1 MRRSIIND
9 AKRVVFSVVGI
20 ILATGLCSSVAN
32 ATSGESGKPSSS
44 VLQISLKRTD
54 GLKDNVQINSKLTY
68 TVTYTNKGSQPITAY
83 PYESNISDI
92 KVGDSKNCRWAN
104 LNPGE
109 TQQCGF
115 GYHIVTEEDA
125 KIGKFT
131 PKTVWKVS
139 KDRDG
144 NQVIENN
151 IVVEAKPVTGIKNTE
166 FNSSLGLKTVKL
178 TTRTN
183 SVCYR
188 IPAITQSANGWI
200 LAAYDKRPGNCSD
213 APMPNSIVQRISKD
227 GGKTFEAETVVKQ
240 GHYGD
245 ENNRWGYS
253 DPSYVLD
260 RETNEIFLFSVK
272 SYRNGWGGSSA
283 GVDPENRNV
292 LHASVT
298 SSKDNGITW
307 STPKIIT
314 KDVTADVRRW
324 SSRFAA
330 SGHGIQLRYGKY
342 KGRLLQQYTINNSG
356 KIQAVTVYSDDHGK
370 TWKVGKPVGFRSEK
384 SHMDENKV
392 VELSDGRVML
402 NSRPQKFR
410 HRLVAI
416 SNDGGE
422 TYGEVKEEMQLPD
435 PANNAQITRAYPDA
449 PMGSPEAKV
458 LVYSSSSAYGRSD
471 GLIRVSFDDG
481 VTWDTGKL
489 FKSGPMAY
497 SCIEVLNKQHGGGF
511 GLLYEGD
518 NSNIIYTH
526 ISEDWL
532 GYTPVAADNSVID
545 VPQNAKNIEV
555 KIKNLGSHDYSDLK
569 LSMKDLGKQSE
580 LNKDWKI
587 QDKTG
592 ISVKPFANANVKLDI
607 AMPKDVKEG
616 TTVSIPVR
624 FASAK
629 YAVGDSLPGIQS
641 VINIRVVK
649 AVENHSVVP
658 AEPTVSS
665 KPSVGVKPSVDTP
678 SAEKPAQNSPSE
690 TIAPT
695 KSTENPAPAREQAPH
710 IDDQSKN
717 EAKTEE
723 SSEQK
728 SEQKSEPKVE
738 QKSEPKVEQKVEPK
752 KEDSKAKDNAV
763 PAPPASVDHLDKSLK
778 GAITV
783 GNNNQ
788 IVAGEPVKI
797 SGKISNKEFA
807 QQLQKNGSAKAY
819 AFIYSTPRA
828 LKDSDGNSF
837 ITVRGSADNAQ
848 FSVDIPDGYSGKH
861 TIVLVNEKGEQLAWN
876 EVTVSANPVA
886 DKKDSHSEKS
896 DLNRDALSNVS
907 TGSSVSIMFAAVVLL
922 GVAGCFAKAR
932 FNKIA

>member
-1 MRRSIIND
+1 MRRSVIED
-9 AKRVVFSVVGI
+9 AKRVVGTVVGI
-20 ILATGLCSSVAN
+20 TLAIGLCSGVAN
-32 ATSGESGKPSSS
+32 ATSEKSSKPNSS

-54 GLKDNVQINSKLTY
+54 GLKDNVQLNSRLTY

-92 KVGDSKNCRWAN
+92 RVGDSNNCRWAN
-104 LNPGE
+104 LKPGE

-115 GYHIVTEEDA
+115 GYHVVTEEDA
-125 KIGKFT
+125 KAGKFT

-151 IVVEAKPVTGIKNTE
+151 IVVEDKPVTGIKNTE
-166 FNSSLGLKTVKL
+166 FDSSLGLKTVKL

-188 IPAITQSANGWI
+188 IPAITQTANGWI

-245 ENNRWGYS
+245 ENTRWGYS

-298 SSKDNGITW
+298 SSKDNGVTW

-314 KDVTADVRRW
+314 KDVTADVGHW

-330 SGHGIQLRYGKY
+330 SGHGIQLRHGKY

-356 KIQAVTVYSDDHGK
+356 RIQAVTVYSDDHGK

-402 NSRPQKFR
+402 NSRPQNFR

-481 VTWDTGKL
+481 ATWDTGKL

-532 GYTPVAADNSVID
+532 GYTPVTADNSVID
-545 VPQNAKNIEV
+545 VPKNAKNIEV

-587 QDKTG
+587 QYKTG
-592 ISVKPFANANVKLDI
+592 ISVKPFANANIKLDI

-649 AVENHSVVP
+649 AVESHSVVP
-658 AEPTVSS
+658 SV
-665 KPSVGVKPSVDTP
+665 PSVDVNPSVDTP
-678 SAEKPAQNSPSE
+678 SAEKPSAEKPSAE
-690 TIAPT
+690 KP
-695 KSTENPAPAREQAPH
+695 SQNPAPAREQAPQVSN
-710 IDDQSKN
+710 QSRN
-717 EAKTEE
+717 EANTQKAD
-723 SSEQK
+723 EQK
-728 SEQKSEPKVE
+728 SEQ
-738 QKSEPKVEQKVEPK
+738 K
-752 KEDSKAKDNAV
+752 KEDSKAKDDV
-763 PAPPASVDHLDKSLK
+763 IPAPPASVDQLDKSLK

-819 AFIYSTPRA
+819 AFIYSTPKA

-886 DKKDSHSEKS
+886 DKKDSSSEKS
-896 DLNRDALSNVS
+896 DLNRNAFSKVS
-907 TGSSVSIMFAAVVLL
+907 TGSSMLIVLAVVMLL
-922 GVAGCFAKAR
+922 GTAGFFAKAMR
-932 FNKIA
+932 NKIA

>member
-1 MRRSIIND
+1 MIFTMLWDSCKTVTKIGVRMRRSVIED
-9 AKRVVFSVVGI
+9 AKRVVGTVVGI
-20 ILATGLCSSVAN
+20 TLAIGLCSGVAN
-32 ATSGESGKPSSS
+32 ATSEKSSKPNSS

-54 GLKDNVQINSKLTY
+54 GLKDNVQLNSRLTY

-92 KVGDSKNCRWAN
+92 RVGDSNNCRWAN
-104 LNPGE
+104 LKPGE

-115 GYHIVTEEDA
+115 GYHVVTEEDA
-125 KIGKFT
+125 KAGKFT

-144 NQVIENN
+144 NQIIENN
-151 IVVEAKPVTGIKNTE
+151 IVVEDKPVTGIKNTE
-166 FNSSLGLKTVKL
+166 FDSSLGLKTVKL

-188 IPAITQSANGWI
+188 IPAITQTANGWI

-245 ENNRWGYS
+245 ENTRWGYS

-298 SSKDNGITW
+298 SSKDNGVTW

-314 KDVTADVRRW
+314 KDVTADVGHW

-330 SGHGIQLRYGKY
+330 SGHGIQLRHGKY
-342 KGRLLQQYTINNSG
+342 KGRLLQQYTINNSRR
-356 KIQAVTVYSDDHGK
+356 IQAVTVYSDDHGK

-402 NSRPQKFR
+402 NSRPQNFR

-481 VTWDTGKL
+481 ATWDTGKL

-532 GYTPVAADNSVID
+532 GYTPVTADNSVID
-545 VPQNAKNIEV
+545 VPKNAKNIEV

-592 ISVKPFANANVKLDI
+592 ISVKPFANANIKLDI

-649 AVENHSVVP
+649 AVESHSVVP
-658 AEPTVSS
+658 SA
-665 KPSVGVKPSVDTP
+665 PSVDVKPSVDTP
-678 SAEKPAQNSPSE
+678 SAEKPSAENPSQNPPSE
-690 TIAPT
+690 TITPT
-695 KSTENPAPAREQAPH
+695 EPSQNPAPAREQAPQVSN
-710 IDDQSKN
+710 QSRN
-717 EAKTEE
+717 EANTQKAD
-723 SSEQK
+723 EQK
-728 SEQKSEPKVE
+728 SEQ
-738 QKSEPKVEQKVEPK
+738 K
-752 KEDSKAKDNAV
+752 KEDSKAKYDVV
-763 PAPPASVDHLDKSLK
+763 PAPPASVDQLDKSLK

-819 AFIYSTPRA
+819 AFIYSTPKA

-848 FSVDIPDGYSGKH
+848 FSIDIPDGYSGKH

-886 DKKDSHSEKS
+886 DKKDSSSEKS
-896 DLNRDALSNVS
+896 DLNRNAFSKVS
-907 TGSSVSIMFAAVVLL
+907 TGSSMLIVLAVVMLL
-922 GVAGCFAKAR
+922 GTAGFFAKAMR
-932 FNKIA
+932 NKIA

>member
-1 MRRSIIND
+1 M
-9 AKRVVFSVVGI
+9 GI
-20 ILATGLCSSVAN
+20 
-32 ATSGESGKPSSS
+32 
-44 VLQISLKRTD
+44 
-54 GLKDNVQINSKLTY
+54 
-68 TVTYTNKGSQPITAY
+68 
-83 PYESNISDI
+83 
-92 KVGDSKNCRWAN
+92 
-104 LNPGE
+104 
-109 TQQCGF
+109 F
-115 GYHIVTEEDA
+115 
-125 KIGKFT
+125 
-131 PKTVWKVS
+131 
-139 KDRDG
+139 
-144 NQVIENN
+144 
-151 IVVEAKPVTGIKNTE
+151 
-166 FNSSLGLKTVKL
+166 
-178 TTRTN
+178 
-183 SVCYR
+183 
-188 IPAITQSANGWI
+188 
-200 LAAYDKRPGNCSD
+200 
-213 APMPNSIVQRISKD
+213 
-227 GGKTFEAETVVKQ
+227 
-240 GHYGD
+240 
-245 ENNRWGYS
+245 

-298 SSKDNGITW
+298 SSKDNGVTW

-314 KDVTADVRRW
+314 KDVTADVGHW

-330 SGHGIQLRYGKY
+330 SGHGIQLRHGKY
-342 KGRLLQQYTINNSG
+342 KGRLLQQYTINNSRR
-356 KIQAVTVYSDDHGK
+356 IQAVTVYSDDHGK

-402 NSRPQKFR
+402 NSRPQNFR

-481 VTWDTGKL
+481 ATWDTGKL

-532 GYTPVAADNSVID
+532 GYTPVTADNSVID
-545 VPQNAKNIEV
+545 VPKNAKNIEV

-592 ISVKPFANANVKLDI
+592 ISVKPFANANIKLDI

-649 AVENHSVVP
+649 AVESHSVVP
-658 AEPTVSS
+658 SV
-665 KPSVGVKPSVDTP
+665 PSVDVNPSVDTP
-678 SAEKPAQNSPSE
+678 SAEKPSAENPSQNPPSE
-690 TIAPT
+690 TITPT
-695 KSTENPAPAREQAPH
+695 EPSQNPAPAREQAPQVSN
-710 IDDQSKN
+710 QSRN
-717 EAKTEE
+717 EANTQKAD
-723 SSEQK
+723 EQK
-728 SEQKSEPKVE
+728 SEQ
-738 QKSEPKVEQKVEPK
+738 K
-752 KEDSKAKDNAV
+752 KEDSKAKYDVV
-763 PAPPASVDHLDKSLK
+763 PAPPASVDQLDKSLK

-819 AFIYSTPRA
+819 AFIYSTPKA

-886 DKKDSHSEKS
+886 DKKDSSSEKS
-896 DLNRDALSNVS
+896 DLNRNAFSKVS
-907 TGSSVSIMFAAVVLL
+907 TGSSMLIVLAVVMLL
-922 GVAGCFAKAR
+922 GTAGFFAKAMR
-932 FNKIA
+932 NKIA

>member
-1 MRRSIIND
+1 MIFTMLWNSCKTVTKIGVRMRRSVIED
-9 AKRVVFSVVGI
+9 AKRVVGTVVGI
-20 ILATGLCSSVAN
+20 TLAIGLCSGVAN
-32 ATSGESGKPSSS
+32 ATSEKSSKPNSS

-54 GLKDNVQINSKLTY
+54 GLKDNVQLNSRLTY

-92 KVGDSKNCRWAN
+92 RVGDSNNCRWAN
-104 LNPGE
+104 LKPGE

-115 GYHIVTEEDA
+115 GYHVVTEEDA
-125 KIGKFT
+125 KAGKFT

-151 IVVEAKPVTGIKNTE
+151 IVVEDKPVTGIKNTE
-166 FNSSLGLKTVKL
+166 FDSSLGLKTVKL

-188 IPAITQSANGWI
+188 IPAITQTANGWI

-245 ENNRWGYS
+245 ENTRWGYS

-298 SSKDNGITW
+298 SSKDNGVTW

-314 KDVTADVRRW
+314 KDVTADVGHW

-330 SGHGIQLRYGKY
+330 SGHGIQLRHGKY

-356 KIQAVTVYSDDHGK
+356 RIQAVTVYSDDHGK

-402 NSRPQKFR
+402 NSRPQNFR

-481 VTWDTGKL
+481 ATWDTGKL

-532 GYTPVAADNSVID
+532 GYTPVTADNSVID
-545 VPQNAKNIEV
+545 VPKNAKNIEV

-592 ISVKPFANANVKLDI
+592 ISVKPFANANIKLDI

-649 AVENHSVVP
+649 AVESHSVVP
-658 AEPTVSS
+658 SV
-665 KPSVGVKPSVDTP
+665 PSVDVNPSVDTP
-678 SAEKPAQNSPSE
+678 SAEKPSAEKPSAE
-690 TIAPT
+690 KP
-695 KSTENPAPAREQAPH
+695 SQNPAPAREQAPQVSN
-710 IDDQSKN
+710 QSRN
-717 EAKTEE
+717 EANTQKAD
-723 SSEQK
+723 EQK
-728 SEQKSEPKVE
+728 SEQ
-738 QKSEPKVEQKVEPK
+738 K
-752 KEDSKAKDNAV
+752 KEDSKAKYDVV
-763 PAPPASVDHLDKSLK
+763 PAPPASVDQLDKSLK

-819 AFIYSTPRA
+819 AFIYSTPKA

-886 DKKDSHSEKS
+886 DKKDSSSEKS
-896 DLNRDALSNVS
+896 DLNRNAFSKVS
-907 TGSSVSIMFAAVVLL
+907 TGSSMLIVLAVVMLL
-922 GVAGCFAKAR
+922 GTAGFFAKAMR
-932 FNKIA
+932 NKIA

>member
-1 MRRSIIND
+1 MRRSVIED
-9 AKRVVFSVVGI
+9 AKRVVGTVVGI
-20 ILATGLCSSVAN
+20 TLAIGLCSGVAN
-32 ATSGESGKPSSS
+32 ATSEKSSKPNSS

-54 GLKDNVQINSKLTY
+54 GLKDNVQLNSRLTY

-92 KVGDSKNCRWAN
+92 RVGDSNNCRWAN
-104 LNPGE
+104 LKPGE

-115 GYHIVTEEDA
+115 GYHVVTEEDA
-125 KIGKFT
+125 KAGKFT

-151 IVVEAKPVTGIKNTE
+151 IVVEDKPVTGIKNTE
-166 FNSSLGLKTVKL
+166 FDSSLGLKTVKL

-188 IPAITQSANGWI
+188 IPAITQTANGWI

-245 ENNRWGYS
+245 ENTRWGYS

-298 SSKDNGITW
+298 SSKDNGVTW

-314 KDVTADVRRW
+314 KDVTADVGHW

-330 SGHGIQLRYGKY
+330 SGHGIQLRHGKY

-356 KIQAVTVYSDDHGK
+356 RIQAVTVYSDDHGK

-402 NSRPQKFR
+402 NSRPQNFR

-435 PANNAQITRAYPDA
+435 PANNAQIIRAYPDA

-481 VTWDTGKL
+481 ATWDTGKL

-532 GYTPVAADNSVID
+532 GYTPVTADNSVID
-545 VPQNAKNIEV
+545 VPKNAKNIEV

-587 QDKTG
+587 QYKTG
-592 ISVKPFANANVKLDI
+592 ISVKPFANANIKLDI

-649 AVENHSVVP
+649 AVESHSVVP
-658 AEPTVSS
+658 SV
-665 KPSVGVKPSVDTP
+665 PSVDVNPSVDTP
-678 SAEKPAQNSPSE
+678 SAEKPSAEKPSAE
-690 TIAPT
+690 KP
-695 KSTENPAPAREQAPH
+695 SQNPAPAREQAPQVSN
-710 IDDQSKN
+710 QSRN
-717 EAKTEE
+717 EANTQKAD
-723 SSEQK
+723 EQK
-728 SEQKSEPKVE
+728 SEQ
-738 QKSEPKVEQKVEPK
+738 K
-752 KEDSKAKDNAV
+752 KEDSKAKDDV
-763 PAPPASVDHLDKSLK
+763 IPAPPASVDQLDKSLK

-819 AFIYSTPRA
+819 AFIYSTPKA

-886 DKKDSHSEKS
+886 DKKDSSSEKS
-896 DLNRDALSNVS
+896 DLNRNAFSKVS
-907 TGSSVSIMFAAVVLL
+907 TGSSMLIVLAVVMLL
-922 GVAGCFAKAR
+922 GTAGFFAKAMR
-932 FNKIA
+932 NKIA

>member
-1 MRRSIIND
+1 MRRSVIED
-9 AKRVVFSVVGI
+9 AKRVVGTVVGI
-20 ILATGLCSSVAN
+20 TLAIGLCSGVAN
-32 ATSGESGKPSSS
+32 ATSEKSSKPNSS

-54 GLKDNVQINSKLTY
+54 GLKDNVQLNSRLTY

-92 KVGDSKNCRWAN
+92 RVGDSNNCRWAN
-104 LNPGE
+104 LKPGE

-115 GYHIVTEEDA
+115 GYHVVTEEDA
-125 KIGKFT
+125 KAGKFT

-151 IVVEAKPVTGIKNTE
+151 IVVEDKPVTGIKNTE
-166 FNSSLGLKTVKL
+166 FDSSLGLKTVKL

-188 IPAITQSANGWI
+188 IPAITQTANGWI

-245 ENNRWGYS
+245 ENTRWGYS

-298 SSKDNGITW
+298 SSKDNGVTW

-314 KDVTADVRRW
+314 KDVTADVGHW

-330 SGHGIQLRYGKY
+330 SGHGIQLRHGKY
-342 KGRLLQQYTINNSG
+342 KGRLLQQYTINNSRR
-356 KIQAVTVYSDDHGK
+356 IQAVTVYSDDHGK

-402 NSRPQKFR
+402 NSRPQNFR

-481 VTWDTGKL
+481 ATWDTGKL

-532 GYTPVAADNSVID
+532 GYTPVTADNSVID
-545 VPQNAKNIEV
+545 VPKNAKNIEV

-592 ISVKPFANANVKLDI
+592 ISVKPFANANIKLDI

-649 AVENHSVVP
+649 AVESHSVVP
-658 AEPTVSS
+658 SV
-665 KPSVGVKPSVDTP
+665 PSVDVNPSVDTP
-678 SAEKPAQNSPSE
+678 SAEKPSAEKPSAE
-690 TIAPT
+690 KP
-695 KSTENPAPAREQAPH
+695 SQNPAPAREQAPQVSN
-710 IDDQSKN
+710 QSRN
-717 EAKTEE
+717 EANTQKAD
-723 SSEQK
+723 EQK
-728 SEQKSEPKVE
+728 SEQ
-738 QKSEPKVEQKVEPK
+738 K
-752 KEDSKAKDNAV
+752 KEDSKAKDDV
-763 PAPPASVDHLDKSLK
+763 IPAPPASVDQLDKSLK

-819 AFIYSTPRA
+819 AFIYSTPKA

-886 DKKDSHSEKS
+886 DKKDSSSEKS
-896 DLNRDALSNVS
+896 DLNRNAFSKVS
-907 TGSSVSIMFAAVVLL
+907 TGSSMLIVLAVVMLL
-922 GVAGCFAKAR
+922 GTAGFFAKAMR
-932 FNKIA
+932 NKIA

>member
-1 MRRSIIND
+1 M
-9 AKRVVFSVVGI
+9 
-20 ILATGLCSSVAN
+20 
-32 ATSGESGKPSSS
+32 
-44 VLQISLKRTD
+44 
-54 GLKDNVQINSKLTY
+54 
-68 TVTYTNKGSQPITAY
+68 
-83 PYESNISDI
+83 
-92 KVGDSKNCRWAN
+92 
-104 LNPGE
+104 
-109 TQQCGF
+109 
-115 GYHIVTEEDA
+115 
-125 KIGKFT
+125 
-131 PKTVWKVS
+131 
-139 KDRDG
+139 
-144 NQVIENN
+144 
-151 IVVEAKPVTGIKNTE
+151 
-166 FNSSLGLKTVKL
+166 
-178 TTRTN
+178 
-183 SVCYR
+183 
-188 IPAITQSANGWI
+188 
-200 LAAYDKRPGNCSD
+200 
-213 APMPNSIVQRISKD
+213 
-227 GGKTFEAETVVKQ
+227 
-240 GHYGD
+240 
-245 ENNRWGYS
+245 
-253 DPSYVLD
+253 
-260 RETNEIFLFSVK
+260 
-272 SYRNGWGGSSA
+272 
-283 GVDPENRNV
+283 
-292 LHASVT
+292 
-298 SSKDNGITW
+298 
-307 STPKIIT
+307 
-314 KDVTADVRRW
+314 TADVGHW

-330 SGHGIQLRYGKY
+330 SGHGIQLRHGKY

-356 KIQAVTVYSDDHGK
+356 RIQAVTVYSDDHGK

-402 NSRPQKFR
+402 NSRPQNFR

-481 VTWDTGKL
+481 ATWDTGKL

-532 GYTPVAADNSVID
+532 GYTPVTADNSVID
-545 VPQNAKNIEV
+545 VPKNAKNIEV

-592 ISVKPFANANVKLDI
+592 ISVKPFANANIKLDI

-649 AVENHSVVP
+649 AVESHSVVP
-658 AEPTVSS
+658 SV
-665 KPSVGVKPSVDTP
+665 PSVDVKPSVDTP
-678 SAEKPAQNSPSE
+678 SAEKPSAENPSQNPPSE
-690 TIAPT
+690 TITPT
-695 KSTENPAPAREQAPH
+695 EPSQNPAPAREQAPQVSN
-710 IDDQSKN
+710 QSRN
-717 EAKTEE
+717 EANTQKAD
-723 SSEQK
+723 EQK
-728 SEQKSEPKVE
+728 SEQ
-738 QKSEPKVEQKVEPK
+738 K
-752 KEDSKAKDNAV
+752 KEDSKAKYDVV
-763 PAPPASVDHLDKSLK
+763 PAPPASVDQLDKSLK

-819 AFIYSTPRA
+819 AFIYSTPKA

-886 DKKDSHSEKS
+886 DKKDSSSEKS
-896 DLNRDALSNVS
+896 DLNRNAFSKVS
-907 TGSSVSIMFAAVVLL
+907 TGSSMLIVLAVVMLL
-922 GVAGCFAKAR
+922 GTAGFFAKAMR
-932 FNKIA
+932 NKIA

>member
-1 MRRSIIND
+1 MRRSVIED
-9 AKRVVFSVVGI
+9 AKRVVGTVVGI
-20 ILATGLCSSVAN
+20 TLAIGLCSGVAN
-32 ATSGESGKPSSS
+32 ATSEKSSKPNSS

-54 GLKDNVQINSKLTY
+54 GLKDNVQLNSRLTY

-92 KVGDSKNCRWAN
+92 RVGDSNNCRWAN
-104 LNPGE
+104 LKPGE

-115 GYHIVTEEDA
+115 GYHVVTEEDA
-125 KIGKFT
+125 KAGKFT

-151 IVVEAKPVTGIKNTE
+151 IVVEDKPVTGIKNTE
-166 FNSSLGLKTVKL
+166 FDSSLGLKTVKL
-178 TTRTN
+178 TNRTN

-188 IPAITQSANGWI
+188 IPAITQTANGWI

-245 ENNRWGYS
+245 ENTRWGYS

-298 SSKDNGITW
+298 SSKDNGVTW

-314 KDVTADVRRW
+314 KDVTADVGHW

-330 SGHGIQLRYGKY
+330 SGHGIQLRHGKY
-342 KGRLLQQYTINNSG
+342 KGRLLQQYTINNSRR
-356 KIQAVTVYSDDHGK
+356 IQAVTVYSDDHGK

-402 NSRPQKFR
+402 NSRPQNFR

-481 VTWDTGKL
+481 ATWDTGKL
-489 FKSGPMAY
+489 FKSGSMAY

-532 GYTPVAADNSVID
+532 GYTPVTADNSVID
-545 VPQNAKNIEV
+545 VPKNAKNIEV

-592 ISVKPFANANVKLDI
+592 ISVKPFANANIKLDI

-649 AVENHSVVP
+649 AVESHSVVP
-658 AEPTVSS
+658 SV
-665 KPSVGVKPSVDTP
+665 PSVPSAPSVDVKPSVDTP
-678 SAEKPAQNSPSE
+678 SAEKPSAENPSQNPPSE
-690 TIAPT
+690 TITPT
-695 KSTENPAPAREQAPH
+695 EPSQNPAPAREQAPQVSN
-710 IDDQSKN
+710 QSRN
-717 EAKTEE
+717 EANTQKAD
-723 SSEQK
+723 EQK
-728 SEQKSEPKVE
+728 SEQ
-738 QKSEPKVEQKVEPK
+738 K
-752 KEDSKAKDNAV
+752 KEDSKAKYDVV
-763 PAPPASVDHLDKSLK
+763 PAPPASVDQLDKSLK

-819 AFIYSTPRA
+819 AFIYSTPKA

-886 DKKDSHSEKS
+886 DKKDSSSEKS
-896 DLNRDALSNVS
+896 DLNRNAFSKVS
-907 TGSSVSIMFAAVVLL
+907 TGSSMLIVLAVVMLL
-922 GVAGCFAKAR
+922 GTAGFFAKAMR
-932 FNKIA
+932 NKIA

>member
-1 MRRSIIND
+1 MRRSVIED
-9 AKRVVFSVVGI
+9 AKRVVGTVVGI
-20 ILATGLCSSVAN
+20 TLAIGLCSGVAN
-32 ATSGESGKPSSS
+32 ATSEKSSKPNSS

-54 GLKDNVQINSKLTY
+54 GLKDNVQLNSRLTY

-92 KVGDSKNCRWAN
+92 RVGDSNNCRWAN
-104 LNPGE
+104 LKPGE

-115 GYHIVTEEDA
+115 GYHVVTEEDA
-125 KIGKFT
+125 KAGKFT

-151 IVVEAKPVTGIKNTE
+151 IVVEDKPVTGIKNTE
-166 FNSSLGLKTVKL
+166 FDSSLGLKTVKL

-188 IPAITQSANGWI
+188 IPAITQTANGWI

-245 ENNRWGYS
+245 ENTRWGYS

-298 SSKDNGITW
+298 SSKDNGVTW

-314 KDVTADVRRW
+314 KDVTADVGHW

-330 SGHGIQLRYGKY
+330 SGHGIQLRHGKY

-356 KIQAVTVYSDDHGK
+356 RIQAVTVYSDDHGK

-402 NSRPQKFR
+402 NSRPQNFR

-481 VTWDTGKL
+481 ATWDTGKL

-532 GYTPVAADNSVID
+532 GYTPVTADNSVID
-545 VPQNAKNIEV
+545 VPKNSKNIEV

-587 QDKTG
+587 QYKTG
-592 ISVKPFANANVKLDI
+592 ISVKPFANANIKLDI

-649 AVENHSVVP
+649 AVESHSVVP
-658 AEPTVSS
+658 SV
-665 KPSVGVKPSVDTP
+665 PSVDVNPSVDTP
-678 SAEKPAQNSPSE
+678 SAEKPSAEKPSAE
-690 TIAPT
+690 KP
-695 KSTENPAPAREQAPH
+695 SQNPAPAREQAPQVSN
-710 IDDQSKN
+710 QSRN
-717 EAKTEE
+717 EANTQKAD
-723 SSEQK
+723 EQK
-728 SEQKSEPKVE
+728 SEQ
-738 QKSEPKVEQKVEPK
+738 K
-752 KEDSKAKDNAV
+752 KEDSKAKDDV
-763 PAPPASVDHLDKSLK
+763 IPAPPASVDQLDKSLK

-819 AFIYSTPRA
+819 AFIYSTPKA

-886 DKKDSHSEKS
+886 DKKDSSSEKS
-896 DLNRDALSNVS
+896 DLNRNAFSKVS
-907 TGSSVSIMFAAVVLL
+907 TGSSMLIVLAVVMLL
-922 GVAGCFAKAR
+922 GTAGFFAKAMR
-932 FNKIA
+932 NKIA

>member
-1 MRRSIIND
+1 MRRSVIED
-9 AKRVVFSVVGI
+9 AKRVVGTVVGI
-20 ILATGLCSSVAN
+20 TLAIGLCSGVAN
-32 ATSGESGKPSSS
+32 ATSEKSSKPNSS

-54 GLKDNVQINSKLTY
+54 GLKDNVQLNSRLTY

-92 KVGDSKNCRWAN
+92 RVGDSNNCRWAN
-104 LNPGE
+104 LKPGE

-115 GYHIVTEEDA
+115 GYHVVSKEDA
-125 KIGKFT
+125 KAGKFT

-151 IVVEAKPVTGIKNTE
+151 IVVEDKPVTGIKNTE
-166 FNSSLGLKTVKL
+166 FDSSLGLKNVKL

-188 IPAITQSANGWI
+188 IPAITQTANGWI

-245 ENNRWGYS
+245 ENTRWGYS

-298 SSKDNGITW
+298 SSKDNGVTW

-314 KDVTADVRRW
+314 KDVTADVGHW

-330 SGHGIQLRYGKY
+330 SGHGIQLRHGKY
-342 KGRLLQQYTINNSG
+342 KGRLLQQYTINNSRR
-356 KIQAVTVYSDDHGK
+356 IQAVTVYSDDHGK

-402 NSRPQKFR
+402 NSRPQNFR

-481 VTWDTGKL
+481 ATWDTGKL

-532 GYTPVAADNSVID
+532 GYTPVTADNSVID
-545 VPQNAKNIEV
+545 VPKNAKNIEV

-592 ISVKPFANANVKLDI
+592 ISVKPFANANIKLDI

-649 AVENHSVVP
+649 AVESHSVVP
-658 AEPTVSS
+658 SV
-665 KPSVGVKPSVDTP
+665 PSVDVKPSVDTP
-678 SAEKPAQNSPSE
+678 SAEKPSQ
-690 TIAPT
+690 
-695 KSTENPAPAREQAPH
+695 NPAPAREQAPQVSN
-710 IDDQSKN
+710 QSRN
-717 EAKTEE
+717 EANTQKAD
-723 SSEQK
+723 EQK
-728 SEQKSEPKVE
+728 SEQ
-738 QKSEPKVEQKVEPK
+738 K
-752 KEDSKAKDNAV
+752 KEDSKAKDDVV
-763 PAPPASVDHLDKSLK
+763 PAPPASVDQLDKSLK

-788 IVAGEPVKI
+788 IVAGGPVKI

-819 AFIYSTPRA
+819 AFIYSTPKA

-886 DKKDSHSEKS
+886 DKKDSSSEKS
-896 DLNRDALSNVS
+896 DLNRNAFSKVS
-907 TGSSVSIMFAAVVLL
+907 TGSSMLIVLAVVMLL
-922 GVAGCFAKAR
+922 GTAGFFAKAMR
-932 FNKIA
+932 NKIA

>member
-1 MRRSIIND
+1 MRRSVIED
-9 AKRVVFSVVGI
+9 AKRVVGTVVGI
-20 ILATGLCSSVAN
+20 TLAIGLCSGVAN
-32 ATSGESGKPSSS
+32 ATSEKSSKSISS

-54 GLKDNVQINSKLTY
+54 GLKDNVQLNSRLTY

-92 KVGDSKNCRWAN
+92 RVGDSNNCRWAN
-104 LNPGE
+104 LKPGE

-115 GYHIVTEEDA
+115 GYHVVTEEDA
-125 KIGKFT
+125 KAGKFT

-144 NQVIENN
+144 NQIIENN
-151 IVVEAKPVTGIKNTE
+151 IVVEDKPVTGIKNTE
-166 FNSSLGLKTVKL
+166 FDSSLGLKNVKL

-188 IPAITQSANGWI
+188 IPAITQTANGWI

-245 ENNRWGYS
+245 ENTRWGYS

-298 SSKDNGITW
+298 SSKDNGVTW

-314 KDVTADVRRW
+314 KDVTADVGHW

-330 SGHGIQLRYGKY
+330 SGHGIQLRHGKY
-342 KGRLLQQYTINNSG
+342 KGRLLQQYTINNSRR
-356 KIQAVTVYSDDHGK
+356 IQAVTVYSDDHGK

-402 NSRPQKFR
+402 NSRPQNFR

-481 VTWDTGKL
+481 ATWDTGKL

-532 GYTPVAADNSVID
+532 GYTPVTADNSVID
-545 VPQNAKNIEV
+545 VPKNAKNIEV

-587 QDKTG
+587 QYKTG
-592 ISVKPFANANVKLDI
+592 ISVKPFANANIKLDI

-649 AVENHSVVP
+649 AVESHSVVP
-658 AEPTVSS
+658 SV
-665 KPSVGVKPSVDTP
+665 PSVDVNPSVDTP
-678 SAEKPAQNSPSE
+678 SAEKPSAEKPSAE
-690 TIAPT
+690 KP
-695 KSTENPAPAREQAPH
+695 SQNPAPAREQAPQVSN
-710 IDDQSKN
+710 QSRN
-717 EAKTEE
+717 EANTQKAD
-723 SSEQK
+723 EQK
-728 SEQKSEPKVE
+728 SEQ
-738 QKSEPKVEQKVEPK
+738 K
-752 KEDSKAKDNAV
+752 KEDSKAKYDVV
-763 PAPPASVDHLDKSLK
+763 PAPPASVDQLDKSLK

-819 AFIYSTPRA
+819 AFIYSTPKA

-886 DKKDSHSEKS
+886 DKKDSSSEKS
-896 DLNRDALSNVS
+896 DLNRNAFSKVS
-907 TGSSVSIMFAAVVLL
+907 TGSSMLIVLAVVMLL
-922 GVAGCFAKAR
+922 GTAGFFAKAMR
-932 FNKIA
+932 NKIA

>member
-1 MRRSIIND
+1 MRRSVIED
-9 AKRVVFSVVGI
+9 AKRVVGTVVGI
-20 ILATGLCSSVAN
+20 TLAIGLCSGVAN
-32 ATSGESGKPSSS
+32 ATSEKSSKPNSS

-54 GLKDNVQINSKLTY
+54 GLKDNVQLNSRLTY

-92 KVGDSKNCRWAN
+92 RVGDSNNCRWAN
-104 LNPGE
+104 LKPGE

-115 GYHIVTEEDA
+115 GYHVVTEEDA
-125 KIGKFT
+125 KAGKFT

-151 IVVEAKPVTGIKNTE
+151 IVVEDKPVTGIKNTE
-166 FNSSLGLKTVKL
+166 FDSSLGLKTVKL

-188 IPAITQSANGWI
+188 IPAITQTANGWI

-245 ENNRWGYS
+245 ENTRWGYS

-298 SSKDNGITW
+298 SSKDNGVTW

-314 KDVTADVRRW
+314 KDVTADVGHW

-330 SGHGIQLRYGKY
+330 SGHGIQLRHGKY

-356 KIQAVTVYSDDHGK
+356 RIQAVTVYSDDHGK

-402 NSRPQKFR
+402 NSRPQNFR

-481 VTWDTGKL
+481 ATWDTGKL

-532 GYTPVAADNSVID
+532 GYTPVTADNSVID
-545 VPQNAKNIEV
+545 VPKNAKNIEV

-592 ISVKPFANANVKLDI
+592 ISVKPFANANIKLDI

-649 AVENHSVVP
+649 AVESHSVVP
-658 AEPTVSS
+658 SV
-665 KPSVGVKPSVDTP
+665 PSVDVNPSVDTP
-678 SAEKPAQNSPSE
+678 SAEKPSAEKPSAE
-690 TIAPT
+690 KP
-695 KSTENPAPAREQAPH
+695 SQNPAPAREQAPQVSN
-710 IDDQSKN
+710 QSRN
-717 EAKTEE
+717 EANTQKAD
-723 SSEQK
+723 EQK
-728 SEQKSEPKVE
+728 SEQ
-738 QKSEPKVEQKVEPK
+738 K
-752 KEDSKAKDNAV
+752 KEDSKAKYDVV
-763 PAPPASVDHLDKSLK
+763 PAPPASVDQLDKSLK

-819 AFIYSTPRA
+819 AFIYSTPKA

-886 DKKDSHSEKS
+886 DKKDSSSEKS
-896 DLNRDALSNVS
+896 DLNRNAFSKVS
-907 TGSSVSIMFAAVVLL
+907 TGSSMLIVLAVVMLL
-922 GVAGCFAKAR
+922 GTAGFFAKAMR
-932 FNKIA
+932 NKIA